1 MGLLRPTADQLAVY
15 LLWYLLCRRF
25 RALDVYHQELPIQHG
40 LSDGESELCDGYVC
54 SDDLLPRADIDR
66 EMGRRVPDSVG
77 MRVDSEIEIIKC
89 RNMLRSFLIIVTCLS
104 ALSVMGQT
112 KLTSEQEKQVLA
124 KMEQSSNALR
134 TLQCDFVQTKR
145 MKLLSKEMQSKGVL
159 YFVKPDKIRW
169 QYTTPYD
176 YTFIMNGDKVQI
188 KSAKSTKNIDIQGN
202 KIFRQI
208 TTIILNTVTGG
219 GIMNSADFDVT
230 LFKQGE
236 VYFAKMLPKKK
247 EVKQVYAS
255 IEVYFNPTLTMV
267 ESIKMIEKS
276 GEYTTVKLL
285 SPKVNTTINESVF
298 KVN

>member
-1 MGLLRPTADQLAVY
+1 
-15 LLWYLLCRRF
+15 
-25 RALDVYHQELPIQHG
+25 
-40 LSDGESELCDGYVC
+40 
-54 SDDLLPRADIDR
+54 
-66 EMGRRVPDSVG
+66 MGRRVPDSVG

-89 RNMLRSFLIIVTCLS
+89 RNMLRSFFIIVTCLS

-124 KMEQSSNALR
+124 KMEKSSNALR
-134 TLQCDFVQTKR
+134 TLQCDFVQSKR

-188 KSAKSTKNIDIQGN
+188 KSAKKTKNIDIQGN

-230 LFKQGE
+230 LYKQGD

-247 EVKQVYAS
+247 EVKQVYAA

>member
-1 MGLLRPTADQLAVY
+1 
-15 LLWYLLCRRF
+15 
-25 RALDVYHQELPIQHG
+25 
-40 LSDGESELCDGYVC
+40 
-54 SDDLLPRADIDR
+54 
-66 EMGRRVPDSVG
+66 
-77 MRVDSEIEIIKC
+77 
-89 RNMLRSFLIIVTCLS
+89 MLRSFVIIVTCLS

-124 KMEQSSNALR
+124 KMEKSSNALR
-134 TLQCDFVQTKR
+134 TLQCDFVQSKR

-188 KSAKSTKNIDIQGN
+188 KSAKKTKNIDIQGN

-219 GIMNSADFDVT
+219 GIMNSADFDVE
-230 LFKQGE
+230 LFKKGDA
-236 VYFAKMLPKKK
+236 YFAKMLPKKK
-247 EVKQVYAS
+247 EVKQVYAA
-255 IEVYFNPTLTMV
+255 IEVYFNPALTMV

-285 SPKVNTTINESVF
+285 SPKVNTKINESVF
-298 KVN
+298 KVD

>member
-1 MGLLRPTADQLAVY
+1 
-15 LLWYLLCRRF
+15 
-25 RALDVYHQELPIQHG
+25 
-40 LSDGESELCDGYVC
+40 
-54 SDDLLPRADIDR
+54 
-66 EMGRRVPDSVG
+66 
-77 MRVDSEIEIIKC
+77 
-89 RNMLRSFLIIVTCLS
+89 
-104 ALSVMGQT
+104 MGQT

-134 TLQCDFVQTKR
+134 SLQCNFVQSKR
-145 MKLLSKEMQSKGVL
+145 MKILSKEMQSKGVL

-169 QYTTPYD
+169 QYTAPYD

-230 LFKQGE
+230 LFKQGD

>member
-1 MGLLRPTADQLAVY
+1 
-15 LLWYLLCRRF
+15 
-25 RALDVYHQELPIQHG
+25 
-40 LSDGESELCDGYVC
+40 
-54 SDDLLPRADIDR
+54 
-66 EMGRRVPDSVG
+66 
-77 MRVDSEIEIIKC
+77 
-89 RNMLRSFLIIVTCLS
+89 MLRSFFIIVTCLS

-124 KMEQSSNALR
+124 KMEKSSNALR
-134 TLQCDFVQTKR
+134 TLQCDFVQSKR

-188 KSAKSTKNIDIQGN
+188 KSAKSKSAKSTKNIDIQGN

>member
-1 MGLLRPTADQLAVY
+1 
-15 LLWYLLCRRF
+15 
-25 RALDVYHQELPIQHG
+25 
-40 LSDGESELCDGYVC
+40 
-54 SDDLLPRADIDR
+54 
-66 EMGRRVPDSVG
+66 
-77 MRVDSEIEIIKC
+77 
-89 RNMLRSFLIIVTCLS
+89 MLRSFLIIVTCLS

-124 KMEQSSNALR
+124 KMEKSSNALR
-134 TLQCDFVQTKR
+134 TLQCDFVQSKR

-188 KSAKSTKNIDIQGN
+188 KSAKST
-202 KIFRQI
+202 
-208 TTIILNTVTGG
+208 IILNTVTGG

-230 LFKQGE
+230 LYKQGD

-247 EVKQVYAS
+247 EVKQVYAA

>member
-1 MGLLRPTADQLAVY
+1 
-15 LLWYLLCRRF
+15 
-25 RALDVYHQELPIQHG
+25 
-40 LSDGESELCDGYVC
+40 
-54 SDDLLPRADIDR
+54 
-66 EMGRRVPDSVG
+66 
-77 MRVDSEIEIIKC
+77 
-89 RNMLRSFLIIVTCLS
+89 
-104 ALSVMGQT
+104 MGQT

-124 KMEQSSNALR
+124 KMEKSSNALR
-134 TLQCDFVQTKR
+134 TLQCDFVQSKR

>member
-1 MGLLRPTADQLAVY
+1 
-15 LLWYLLCRRF
+15 
-25 RALDVYHQELPIQHG
+25 
-40 LSDGESELCDGYVC
+40 
-54 SDDLLPRADIDR
+54 
-66 EMGRRVPDSVG
+66 MGRRVPDSVG

-89 RNMLRSFLIIVTCLS
+89 RNMLRSFFIIVTCLS
-104 ALSVMGQT
+104 VLSVMGQT

-124 KMEQSSNALR
+124 KMEKSSNALR
-134 TLQCDFVQTKR
+134 TLQCDFVQSKR

>member
-1 MGLLRPTADQLAVY
+1 
-15 LLWYLLCRRF
+15 
-25 RALDVYHQELPIQHG
+25 
-40 LSDGESELCDGYVC
+40 
-54 SDDLLPRADIDR
+54 
-66 EMGRRVPDSVG
+66 
-77 MRVDSEIEIIKC
+77 
-89 RNMLRSFLIIVTCLS
+89 MLRSFLIIVTCLS

-124 KMEQSSNALR
+124 KMEKSSNALR
-134 TLQCDFVQTKR
+134 TLQCDFVQSKR

-230 LFKQGE
+230 LYKQGD
-236 VYFAKMLPKKK
+236 V
-247 EVKQVYAS
+247 
-255 IEVYFNPTLTMV
+255 
-267 ESIKMIEKS
+267 
-276 GEYTTVKLL
+276 
-285 SPKVNTTINESVF
+285 
-298 KVN
+298 